1 MSIQENN
8 LKTIADAI
16 RAKEGSSDPIKAS
29 TFPERIAAIQT
40 GVDTSDATAT
50 ADKILSG
57 KTLYVKGEKV
67 TGTLIPIE
75 KPEWIIGT
83 MPANTS
89 WSSICYGAGKF
100 VAVGPNVNPVY
111 STDGINWSTS
121 NIKTNGPWSS
131 VCYGAGKFIAV
142 GRTGAIA
149 YSLDGINWTFD
160 RLGPIM
166 GKWNSVCYY
175 DRGFEVI
182 GQGGGDGDPAYS
194 EDGINWEPDDLL
206 FYADNWTLAY
216 GNGTLV
222 AVGDN
227 SPEYGAIYSNN
238 STHYGFRKANLT
250 KNENWSSVCYGNGK
264 FVAVAKDSNTAAY
277 SEDGISW
284 TLTEMPTSSGWGSVC
299 YGNGKFIATSF
310 SQGLFAYSI
319 DGVNWISDTYPGG
332 AQTKQVP
339 VTYGAGKFV
348 AVCNES
354 SYCLKDSFDSWA

>member
-142 GRTGAIA
+142 GRTGAIT

-250 KNENWSSVCYGNGK
+250 KNKNWSSVCYGNGK

-319 DGVNWISDTYPGG
+319 DGVNWISDTYQ
-332 AQTKQVP
+332 ANQTKQVP

-348 AVCNES
+348 AVCNEF